1 MDFLKYKNDFPIF
14 ESHKNLTYLDNAAMA
29 LKPKCVIDAVD
40 NYYRNYGCNV
50 HRGVYELSYEATD
63 MYENARRVIAS
74 FINANENEVIFTRGT
89 SSSLNLVA
97 LSYGMDNLKAG
108 DEVITSELEHHSSHM
123 PWFNVSK
130 KTGATLKYVPL
141 NDEGRITVDN
151 FKKVLTKNTKVVA
164 LNYVSNVMGY
174 ITPIKEIIKLAHEVG
189 AIVIVD
195 AAQAIPH
202 MAVDVKM
209 LDCDFLAFSG
219 HKICGPTGIG
229 VLYGKE
235 AILNKME
242 PIEFGGDMADEV
254 SKDNQTYKAIPYK
267 FEAGTPIIAGAIGLA
282 EAIKYVSNI
291 GMDNIAKY
299 EYELKSYAIEKLSKL
314 DGVTIYNKNA
324 ETGIIS
330 FNINGVHPHDGAS
343 IFDNNGV
350 AIRAGHHCA
359 QLITKWLNVLG
370 TIRASFYFYNT
381 KEDVDKFVYSVKE
394 AIDFFGKF

>member
-1 MDFLKYKNDFPIF
+1 MEFSNYKKDFPIF
-14 ESHKNLTYLDNAAMA
+14 EKHKNLTYLDNAAMA
-29 LKPKCVIDAVD
+29 LKPKCVIDAVN
-40 NYYRNYGCNV
+40 NYYTNYGCNV

-63 MYENARRVIAS
+63 MYENARKTIAE
-74 FINANENEVIFTRGT
+74 FIGAKENEVIFTRGT

-97 LSYGMDNLKAG
+97 LSYGMDNLNAG
-108 DEVITSELEHHSSHM
+108 DEIITSELEHHSSHM

-130 KTGATLKYVPL
+130 KTGAKLNYVPL
-141 NDEGRITVDN
+141 NDEGRITVEN
-151 FKKVLTKNTKVVA
+151 FKKVLSKNTKVVA

-174 ITPIKEIIKLAHEVG
+174 ITPIKEIIKLSHEVG
-189 AIVIVD
+189 AVVIVD

-202 MAVDVKM
+202 MSVNVKD

-235 AILNKME
+235 EILNKME

-254 SKDNQTYKAIPYK
+254 SKEAQTYKAIPYK

-282 EAIKYVSNI
+282 EAIKYVSSI

-299 EYELKSYAIEKLSKL
+299 EYELKSLAIKELEKL
-314 DGVTIYNKNA
+314 DGLTIYNKNS

-381 KEDVDKFVYSVKE
+381 KEDVYKFVDSVKE
-394 AIDFFGKF
+394 AIEFFGKF

>member
-1 MDFLKYKNDFPIF
+1 MEFLNYKKDFPIF
-14 ESHKNLTYLDNAAMA
+14 EKHKNLTYLDNAAMA
-29 LKPKCVIDAVD
+29 LKPKCVIDAVN
-40 NYYRNYGCNV
+40 NYYTNYGCNV

-63 MYENARRVIAS
+63 MYENARKTIAE
-74 FINANENEVIFTRGT
+74 FIGAKENEVIFTRGT

-97 LSYGMDNLKAG
+97 LSYGMDNLNAG
-108 DEVITSELEHHSSHM
+108 DEIITSELEHHSSHM

-130 KTGATLKYVPL
+130 KTGAKLNYVPL
-141 NDEGRITVDN
+141 NDEGRITVEN
-151 FKKVLTKNTKVVA
+151 FKKVLSKNTKVVA

-174 ITPIKEIIKLAHEVG
+174 ITPIKEIIKLSHEVG
-189 AIVIVD
+189 AVVIVD

-202 MAVDVKM
+202 MSVNVKD

-235 AILNKME
+235 EILNKME

-282 EAIKYVSNI
+282 EAIKYVSSI

-299 EYELKSYAIEKLSKL
+299 EYELKSLAIKELEKL
-314 DGVTIYNKNA
+314 DGITIYNKNS

-330 FNINGVHPHDGAS
+330 FNIDGVHPHDGAS

-381 KEDVDKFVYSVKE
+381 KEDVYKFVDSVKE
-394 AIDFFGKF
+394 AIEFFGKF